1 MPKCWKGPFKA
12 NFGLPVILLSMP
24 QCLKCGAELQVN
36 EEGVAPVLCDRCAG
50 VATSKA
56 RRGLSTGTFRD
67 YPATSL
73 LVGINIAVLLGM
85 VVTGGVSGTF
95 SGANLI
101 RWGANV
107 GPLTY
112 SGEYWRLIMAG
123 FIHGGV
129 MHIAFNM
136 WCLWSLGQLC
146 EKLFG
151 SWITVAI
158 YLLTGVGGAML
169 SIFWNPNQFEV
180 GASGAIFGLC
190 GATLSG
196 IKFGHVSLSDWQ
208 KRSITSSL
216 VFFAGFNLYL
226 GYAMPGIDNVCHIGG
241 FITGLIFGVPLATA
255 NASGK
260 KSFEWLTMVVAAAVL
275 AGLGARMIG
284 VRGEPIRVMR
294 AAIDEFNQQNYPA
307 AIKLL
312 EQATAGNPNNERA
325 QALLGDAYRANGQ
338 PDKAIEAYK
347 IAVELNPEDQ
357 ESQQALQE
365 LEAMKALQQNPPN
378 KQAPPK

>member
-1 MPKCWKGPFKA
+1 
-12 NFGLPVILLSMP
+12 MP

-50 VATSKA
+50 VATNRA
-56 RRGLSTGTFRD
+56 RRGMSTGTLRD
-67 YPATSL
+67 YPATTL
-73 LVGINIAVLLGM
+73 LVGINVAVLLGM
-85 VVTGGVSGTF
+85 IVTGGASGIF
-95 SGANLI
+95 SSANLI

-123 FIHGGV
+123 FIHGSF

-136 WCLWSLGQLC
+136 WCLWSLGQLS

-151 SWITVAI
+151 TWITVAV

-180 GASGAIFGLC
+180 GASGAIFGIC
-190 GATLSG
+190 GAILSG
-196 IKFGHVSLSDWQ
+196 IKFGNVSVSAGQ

-216 VFFAGFNLYL
+216 IFFAGINLYL
-226 GYAMPGIDNVCHIGG
+226 GYSLPGIDNVCHIGG
-241 FITGLIFGVPLATA
+241 LITGLIFGIPLATA

-260 KSFEWLTMVVAAAVL
+260 KSFEWLTILLAAAVL
-275 AGLGARMIG
+275 AIVGMRVIAIK
-284 VRGEPIRVMR
+284 GEPIRLQD
-294 AAIDEFNQQNYPA
+294 AAFNELQQRNYPE

-312 EQATAGNPNNERA
+312 EQATSADPNDARN
-325 QALLGDAYRANGQ
+325 QAMLGYAYQMNGQ
-338 PDKAIEAYK
+338 RDKAIEAYRA
-347 IAVELNPEDQ
+347 AVQLAPDDSRYQN
-357 ESQQALQE
+357 ALQQ
-365 LEAMKALQQNPPN
+365 LEAMKALQDNPPN
-378 KQAPPK
+378 KQTPK